1 MGAREVSKED
11 TAAGTQMQDPLDA
24 IARPREGASLLEP
37 LIRAEPP
44 AARKAAGAPEE
55 AIHGVH
61 IAQLLAFAD
70 EGITPLIVLPALA
83 GELKA
88 LRARTTVDLHGAHI
102 GREVLVMFEGG
113 DAAKPIVTGVLRDVG
128 GTAAQGTALETPVGQ
143 VEVDADG
150 ERLIV
155 SARQQLVLRCGKA
168 SITLTKA
175 GKVLIQGAY
184 VSSRSSG
191 VNRIKGGSIQLN

>member
-1 MGAREVSKED
+1 MALG
-11 TAAGTQMQDPLDA
+11 
-24 IARPREGASLLEP
+24 EP
-37 LIRAEPP
+37 L
-44 AARKAAGAPEE
+44 
-55 AIHGVH
+55 HGVY
-61 IAQLLAFAD
+61 IAQLLAFTD
-70 EGITPLIVLPALA
+70 EGVTPLIVLPALE
-83 GELKA
+83 GEIKA

-113 DAAKPIVTGVLRDVG
+113 DVAKPIITGVLRD
-128 GTAAQGTALETPVGQ
+128 ARGTALDTPVGQ

-155 SARQQLVLRCGKA
+155 SAKQQLVLRCGKA